1 MHDEIKAS
9 PPESGRPSRPS
20 ASSRP
25 AVSSRDVSR
34 PVRSRLARF
43 FSPTPHSL
51 PRSDYGGTGKR
62 LFIGLV
68 TGTAVLLC
76 LLLLLIWLVPTFGFA
91 AIHPML
97 PSAAGLVFGGAMLG
111 VIWMSLGLALQ
122 AYTGR
127 ALFGTARLRGVTVRL
142 LLPFME
148 LVGRMVG
155 IPVEAVRRS
164 FIKVNNE
171 LVLGSGLTC
180 APGDILVLLPHC
192 IQASRCGHR
201 LSYRIDNCARCGMCP
216 LRGILALR
224 DELGVQTA
232 IATGGTIAR
241 RIVVQA
247 RPRLIVAVA
256 CERDLASGIQD
267 TYPLPVFA
275 VINERPNG
283 PCLDTCVN
291 MERLESAVRRFI
303 AS

>member
-1 MHDEIKAS
+1 
-9 PPESGRPSRPS
+9 
-20 ASSRP
+20 
-25 AVSSRDVSR
+25 
-34 PVRSRLARF
+34 
-43 FSPTPHSL
+43 
-51 PRSDYGGTGKR
+51 
-62 LFIGLV
+62 
-68 TGTAVLLC
+68 
-76 LLLLLIWLVPTFGFA
+76 
-91 AIHPML
+91 ML

-291 MERLESAVRRFI
+291 MERLESAVRQFI